1 MGKIC
6 KIMIVRVWWT
16 NRFLWKIAHWDRWF
30 TLIYRW
36 CFFVLMFNRYV
47 ELPEGMIWFS
57 PWNNTVHWHTLQE
70 TTVFSVTYRGVRL
83 KVFLNRGTF
92 ETTKHVVSW
101 NVVSPM
107 KLLDT
112 DLTYQK
118 KHVLTHGLSK
128 TTVPKN
134 PTVVHHTPSS
144 NTCPNFGQRLI
155 SYCAHII

>member
-1 MGKIC
+1 MNQQIATKNC
-6 KIMIVRVWWT
+6 PLRSMIYVDIPLVFFCV
-16 NRFLWKIAHWDRWF
+16 FL
-30 TLIYRW
+30 
-36 CFFVLMFNRYV
+36 FNRYV

-70 TTVFSVTYRGVRL
+70 TTVLSVTYRGVRL

-92 ETTKHVVSW
+92 DTTKHVVSW

-118 KHVLTHGLSK
+118 KHVLTYGVVKNYRTKNSNCCSSYSQFEYMPKLWPETNNLLCSHYI
-128 TTVPKN
+128 VP
-134 PTVVHHTPSS
+134 
-144 NTCPNFGQRLI
+144 
-155 SYCAHII
+155 SYTIVP